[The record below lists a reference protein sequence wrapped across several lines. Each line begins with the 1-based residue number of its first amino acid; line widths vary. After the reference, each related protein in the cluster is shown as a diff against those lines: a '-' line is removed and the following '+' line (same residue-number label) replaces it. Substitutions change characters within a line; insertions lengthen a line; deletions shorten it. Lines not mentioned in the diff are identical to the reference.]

1 MAEETKSGAPFSPG
15 QNHSTHGPMT
25 CAEFDA
31 LLSDALDGEQTGSA
45 LTGTTGSG
53 STGSNSTGPGMIETT
68 RARFDAHRRA
78 CAVCGPLFAEVEAG
92 RLWLRGLEA
101 VEPPPL
107 LVNNILMATTGIASS
122 RLQAASKAPFSERV
136 REWWDSWLTPVGAF
150 VRQPRFVMSFGMIF
164 FTFSLVLSTAGFKAS
179 DVAKIDLRPS
189 ALRHAYNDTQIKFV
203 QYYDNIRF
211 VYEIES
217 KVRELKRATAPAEPG
232 PQPKKENRGNGDTSG
247 QPEQRQDRMYSL
259 EQGQVVMAKLDLGH
273 MNLGHGAATRK
284 NKELLLAEFSS
295 QEFSRFSNSSRLQSA
310 PGFGARNTSRF
321 VMARSSRLHGLRI
334 ESSRIEGSRIEASQL
349 EARSYRRYL

>member
-1 MAEETKSGAPFSPG
+1 MAEETKSGAPFPTGPNQAHSSPL
-15 QNHSTHGPMT
+15 T

-31 LLSDALDGEQTGSA
+31 LLSDALDGESRGSELTGA
-45 LTGTTGSG
+45 VPAGTILTGTTK
-53 STGSNSTGPGMIETT
+53 N
-68 RARFDAHRRA
+68 RFDAHRRV
-78 CAVCGPLFAEVEAG
+78 CAVCGPLFADAEAG

-122 RLQAASKAPFSERV
+122 RLEAASKTPFSERA
-136 REWWDSWLTPVGAF
+136 REWWDSWLTPVTAF
-150 VRQPRFVMSFGMIF
+150 IRQPRFVMSFGMIF
-164 FTFSLVLSTAGFKAS
+164 FTFSLVLSTAGVKAS

-217 KVRELKRATAPAEPG
+217 KVRELKRATTPAEPG
-232 PQPKKENRGNGDTSG
+232 PQPKKEKRSNDNTSG

-259 EQGQVVMAKLDLGH
+259 DDQGRVVLARLDLGH
-273 MNLGHGAATRK
+273 VNLGHVNLGHAANARK
-284 NKELLLAEFSS
+284 HKELLLAEFSS
-295 QEFSRFSNSSRLQSA
+295 SEFSRFSNSSRLQSA
-310 PGFGARNTSRF
+310 PTYAARTTSRL
-321 VMARSSRLHGLRI
+321 VMSQLVKARSSRHL
-334 ESSRIEGSRIEASQL
+334 AC
-349 EARSYRRYL
+349 SYRRYL